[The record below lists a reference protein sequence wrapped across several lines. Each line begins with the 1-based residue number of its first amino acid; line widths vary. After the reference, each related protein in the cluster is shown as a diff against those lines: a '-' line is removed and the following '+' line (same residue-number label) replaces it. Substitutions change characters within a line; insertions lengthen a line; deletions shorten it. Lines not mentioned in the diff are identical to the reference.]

1 MELIADVHVKT
12 AYLTALRS
20 EGYDIERVVDI
31 EALGGTASDDEILAY
46 AAENNRIV
54 LTNDAKDFDRDNG
67 HSGVIIVPQ
76 SGLTPGEVAAAV
88 IRIDRLLT
96 DLSDTVLYATDWV

>member
-20 EGYDIERVVDI
+20 DGYEIDRVVDI

-46 AAENNRIV
+46 AAENERVV
-54 LTNDAKDFDRDNG
+54 LTNDATDFDREDG
-67 HSGVIIVPQ
+67 HSGASIVYSQDSHRMRLPQ
-76 SGLTPGEVAAAV
+76 Q
-88 IRIDRLLT
+88 
-96 DLSDTVLYATDWV
+96 